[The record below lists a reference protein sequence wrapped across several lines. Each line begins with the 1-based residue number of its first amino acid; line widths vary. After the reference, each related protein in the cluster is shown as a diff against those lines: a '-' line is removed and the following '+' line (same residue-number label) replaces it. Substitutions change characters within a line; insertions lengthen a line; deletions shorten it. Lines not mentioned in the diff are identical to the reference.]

1 MCCAHVILSPIF
13 ARVRGSIFS
22 GLPSLQIFAE
32 CNALLRQ
39 AAPHLRG
46 RGRQHYGD
54 ARKQPFFRA
63 QNPFNNFVPGFGL
76 GQAENVVLM
85 VRREDRVLFVSSETF
100 GRTDKNMNTLKNSTT
115 TTLLS
120 TGGSKRPKSLT
131 LFVTALLLAMLVG
144 SMAAQAQTATLV
156 VTAINAGRF
165 YGDSN
170 PEFTGTIKG
179 LAPGDNIT
187 VTFTCVANPGS
198 SVGDYVIVP
207 TLVDPDNK
215 LGNYNVVIN
224 NGTLTVTPAPL
235 SIVADD
241 VTRTAG
247 QPNPAFT
254 GTITGIKNGDDITA
268 THDSPATVGSEAG
281 TYPIIPTLK
290 DASGR
295 IGNYAVTISN
305 GTLTV
310 TP

>member
-1 MCCAHVILSPIF
+1 
-13 ARVRGSIFS
+13 
-22 GLPSLQIFAE
+22 
-32 CNALLRQ
+32 
-39 AAPHLRG
+39 
-46 RGRQHYGD
+46 
-54 ARKQPFFRA
+54 
-63 QNPFNNFVPGFGL
+63 VPGFGL

-100 GRTDKNMNTLKNSTT
+100 GRTNKNMNTLKNSS

-120 TGGSKRPKSLT
+120 TGRSTRSKSVT

-144 SMAAQAQTATLV
+144 SVAAQAQTATLV
-156 VTAINAGRF
+156 VTVINAGRF

-179 LAPGDNIT
+179 LKPGDNIT
-187 VTFTCVANPGS
+187 ATYTCVANSGS
-198 SVGDYVIVP
+198 SVGDYAIIP

-224 NGTLTVTPAPL
+224 NGTLTITPAPL

-241 VTRTAG
+241 VTRAVG

-254 GTITGIKNGDDITA
+254 GTVTGVKNGDDITA
-268 THDSPATVGSEAG
+268 TQDSPATVGSEAG
-281 TYPIIPTLK
+281 TYPIVPTLT

>member
-1 MCCAHVILSPIF
+1 MHRYRCARPCH
-13 ARVRGSIFS
+13 S
-22 GLPSLQIFAE
+22 GLQY
-32 CNALLRQ
+32 
-39 AAPHLRG
+39 
-46 RGRQHYGD
+46 YGD
-54 ARKQPFFRA
+54 ARKQLILPGSNPQQFRA
-63 QNPFNNFVPGFGL
+63 GWSQAGPKRGL
-76 GQAENVVLM
+76 TVC
-85 VRREDRVLFVSSETF
+85 REDRGLSSHLRHRETIMDALENVSTALPT
-100 GRTDKNMNTLKNSTT
+100 GKST
-115 TTLLS
+115 
-120 TGGSKRPKSLT
+120 RPKSIT
-131 LFVTALLLAMLVG
+131 LFLTALVLAMLVG

-156 VTAINAGRF
+156 VTSMNAGRF
-165 YGDSN
+165 YGDGN
-170 PEFTGTIKG
+170 PEFTGTIAG
-179 LAPGDNIT
+179 LKAGDNIT
-187 VTFTCVANPGS
+187 AVYTCVANPGS

-241 VTRTAG
+241 VTRAAG

-268 THDSPATVGSEAG
+268 THDSPATAGSDAG
-281 TYPIIPTLK
+281 TYPIVPTLK

>member
-1 MCCAHVILSPIF
+1 M
-13 ARVRGSIFS
+13 
-22 GLPSLQIFAE
+22 
-32 CNALLRQ
+32 
-39 AAPHLRG
+39 
-46 RGRQHYGD
+46 
-54 ARKQPFFRA
+54 
-63 QNPFNNFVPGFGL
+63 PGFSL

-100 GRTDKNMNTLKNSTT
+100 GRTNKNMNTLKNSTT
-115 TTLLS
+115 TLLS
-120 TGGSKRPKSLT
+120 TGGSIRPKSVT
-131 LFVTALLLAMLVG
+131 LFVTALLLAMLFG
-144 SMAAQAQTATLV
+144 SVAAQAQTATLV

-170 PEFTGTIKG
+170 PEFTGTISG
-179 LAPGDNIT
+179 LAAGDNIT
-187 VTFTCVANPGS
+187 VTYTCVANPGS

-241 VTRTAG
+241 LTRAAG

-268 THDSPATVGSEAG
+268 THDSPATAGSEAG
-281 TYPIIPTLK
+281 AYPIVPTLK